1 MPRPSRR
8 QDAHSPSRWKRLALW
23 AVPVFVV
30 LAIVGYFVAKV
41 AIDSYLRSDSFRKF
55 VAQKTGVTLR
65 AECEIA
71 PLQFTG
77 ANIFTEGV
85 KAQGGKDAP
94 FATLA
99 LDQLRAEISLRRFFE
114 KVWQVE
120 QVEVQRLDLNL
131 TGPRAELP
139 EAPPV
144 GTPTSAPAN
153 PSGGWLPNRV
163 EVATAIVRDTN
174 LAWDGGALRHTV
186 VTAVPDGSAWKISG
200 QGGKIEQTGLPA
212 LDVQALALR
221 YRAPSLFVNSAEFR
235 QGGVGSVKATGEI
248 NFAERLDLQ
257 VAIKDVN
264 LTPFLSEDWRVRLKG
279 QLSGD
284 VTIRGPLPLPAAGP
298 EIAGAL
304 SLARGELT
312 ALPVLDKIALF
323 TGTQQFRRLTLSRA
337 SADFRQDGAK
347 LRVTKFLAESE
358 GLIRIEGDFTVE
370 NSMIDGT
377 FQVGVTPTSLAF
389 IPGSR
394 EKVFLES
401 RGGYV
406 WTSMRLTG
414 PLNNP
419 NEDLTARLTKA
430 LGETIIEALIPKE
443 LPKEPLKPFEKL
455 LDPIKDGL
463 NLLPGLLPGGK

>member
-8 QDAHSPSRWKRLALW
+8 QASSAPSRWRRLALW
-23 AVPVFVV
+23 ALPALLV
-30 LAIVGYFVAKV
+30 LAFLGYFAVKA
-41 AIDSYLRSDSFRKF
+41 AAYSYLRSDGFRKF
-55 VAQKTGVTLR
+55 VAQKAGATLR

-77 ANIFTEGV
+77 ANVFTEGF

-94 FATLA
+94 FASLG
-99 LDQLRAEISLRRFFE
+99 LDQMRAEISLRRFFE

-120 QVEVQRLDLNL
+120 QVEVQRVTLSL
-131 TGPRAELP
+131 TGPRADLP
-139 EAPPV
+139 DAPPV
-144 GTPTSAPAN
+144 GAGTVPTAS

-163 EVATAIVRDTN
+163 EIASATVHDTN
-174 LAWDGGALRHTV
+174 LAWDGGGMRNTT
-186 VTAVPDGSAWKISG
+186 VTAKPDNGGWKIAG

-212 LDVQALALR
+212 LDVQALALL
-221 YRAPSLFVNSAEFR
+221 YRAPSLYVNTAEFR

-257 VAIKDVN
+257 VAIRDVN
-264 LTPFLSEDWRVRLKG
+264 LTPFLSDDWRVRLKG

-298 EIAGAL
+298 EIAGSI

-312 ALPVLDKIALF
+312 ALPVLDQIALF
-323 TGTQQFRRLTLSRA
+323 TGTQQFRRLSLSRA

-347 LRVTKFLAESE
+347 LRVTKFVTESE

-370 NSMIDGT
+370 KSTIDGT
-377 FQVGVTPTSLAF
+377 FQVGVTPSSLAF

-394 EKVFLES
+394 EKVFTES

-406 WTSMRLTG
+406 WASMQLKG
-414 PLNNP
+414 PLNKPVENLTLRLKQAAG
-419 NEDLTARLTKA
+419 EAIVDTARGAVEDTIKTGKDTIKSA
-430 LGETIIEALIPKE
+430 LDL
-443 LPKEPLKPFEKL
+443 
-455 LDPIKDGL
+455 
-463 NLLPGLLPGGK
+463 LLPGAK